1 MAALSR
7 PSPAPSYTNPDPR
20 ALAIVGMSIS
30 APGGEDADH
39 GLDTIEFFE
48 FLTKRGNGSIRVP
61 SERWNADAYYGTGPG
76 QICTT
81 KGGFIPDICMTD
93 IQEFGIAAAEAAQIA
108 VTQANVLHQA
118 FNALQ
123 RSGIDFRGTTTGVY
137 VGCAGGG
144 ATCELDIT
152 ECREYYM
159 TGTSLSITANRVSF
173 VFDMMGPSLPVD
185 TACSSSLTA
194 MHLAAQAVRNGECDQ
209 AVVAGVNLILGPLET
224 SSFSQLGVLSP
235 DGISKS
241 FDESANG
248 YARGDV
254 ISAVIIKRHDLAI
267 ADRDHIHAVLV
278 GTSLTSCGSLMGSIT
293 TPSPEAQI
301 QAIRNAYADAKLAPY
316 MADFVELHGTGTT
329 VGDSLEANA
338 AGSVFSEGRD
348 GREIVIG
355 SVKSNIGHGEMGAY
369 MSSLVKTVMML
380 EQGVILPNG
389 YFENP
394 SPKINFKE
402 YNLRVPVTA
411 EKLIP
416 AYPEL
421 GAIVSVSSF
430 GFGAPGSC
438 GHTVLRAH
446 EKRPTLPDYDNYSAR
461 EGPFLFAVG
470 GWSPKAVNSLINT
483 YRTDYA
489 GEAPEVLS
497 EHLSSR
503 ARQAPFRTFVVAD
516 SIEEAN
522 FPDSVVVAKRPPPV
536 IFCFSGQGPQHWA
549 MGRGL
554 FGRYTVFR
562 DSILASDAIHREY
575 TGASFLKETGLF
587 MPDPPQGRPLQ
598 KTLLWPADVISIG
611 IAFFQVALFD
621 LLVSLGMKPTAVM
634 GHSIGETAVLYASGA
649 MPREMVIKIAIARGR
664 ALKIVDSIG
673 GTMVAISGADAATV
687 QDHIDAAIDIASE
700 TVIRPGDAL
709 HIAAYNSP
717 TDIGVSGPEN
727 LVNELTNFIENWVDG
742 VKATKLRVSTAV
754 HSPYVDPCE
763 TTYRAELA
771 QIFAQHPGPHIPSI
785 PTVSTVTASFVR
797 EEYTID
803 YLWENLRQPVKFSPA
818 VSAMIAKYGESSTFI
833 EVAPHPVLTAYL
845 RVLGASEVVAGSK
858 RPPSARHLKPGVK
871 PPTEV
876 HTLLESLGQLLL
888 TGVNSVNFAKL
899 NGCPPNRI
907 QGPAYPF
914 QKKFRPFAP
923 NVPTHVMKQLPRHR
937 PLNSERLRVS
947 AQLPE
952 EWMGHHVIDHSN
964 LIPAAAYIE
973 MLLEFPGVTMVWDC
987 RFEAACMLDPSFPA
1001 VTIEVKKDGHFATIR
1016 SSTGLETMQGDLAW
1030 TSSSPEFDV
1039 QHAYGK
1045 LGYGLPE
1052 LGPRSLAHVDV
1063 ESVIERCPYSHTRE
1077 ELYDDISGF
1086 AQFGPEFMRIN
1097 RAVAN
1102 ETEALCWIKGTVG
1115 LNQTDYHLHPAIL
1128 DACLQSAI
1136 VWNLQHEKINVGD
1149 AQRDFLL
1156 PHSLERAFR
1165 NDGSTT
1171 PLNFPEEFPVFAR
1184 MTEWTADSW
1193 VLDAYLLAENGDVLF
1208 SLEGLRFE
1216 RVQQG
1221 APWPKNRF
1229 TMEWQPYVVPED
1241 TALVGSTL
1249 NGVSVKSEEVLLL
1262 QTLDRIAISYTQDLI
1277 GQLPADFKVSSPD
1290 RERYLQWCR
1299 VQASKN
1305 PESSPLELV
1314 VPTALKDKYSALFE
1328 LSDRVGKG
1336 QADICANSTATVD
1349 LLFKDDIMSRIYEYC
1364 PFRGPVFDK
1373 VASEFVALV
1382 RRVAGCGKRV
1392 VRVLEVGAGT
1402 GRLTALLGQE
1412 LVAAGL
1418 TDIYVDYVCTDIS
1431 ISLAQE
1437 ASAHT
1442 PWMTVTPMALDLT
1455 VPLADQNLDPASF
1468 DIITAFDVIHATPSI
1483 GDTLTT
1489 LRQLL
1494 VPGGYLAV
1502 VELDGKAF
1510 TSGGDGSVWM
1520 DWIFGGF
1527 REWFGVLDER
1537 DCATHCTL
1545 DRKGWED
1552 ILTACNFSSAFWV
1565 AKNRVNVVD
1574 HLMFISQNRSTSA
1587 DPLISLPI
1595 SGSSSPSSRSIG
1607 SDTEPGT
1614 PASSVDLLPSDLK
1627 SDDAKYTD
1635 RLEVKGISLSAI
1647 TPPRTPSPTVVSR
1660 TMIASTEVAVEQT
1673 LPEVS
1678 EATTFV
1684 VHFQSGDELNLV
1696 AFFTGLDSNL
1706 SHTVWLHTTTD
1717 EENATLIG
1725 LARSLRHEFSLFKIF
1740 LVLFPPSWSSLR
1752 QNDFIQARLRPLPW
1766 IDAEVKVE
1774 QDGSI
1779 RVARIVA
1786 APSPSETESAESSV
1800 LYFDIDD
1807 QKMNVWR
1814 GFPPHLGADD
1824 VEVAVSVISASPTFP
1839 NCSEFSGTIVASGPA
1854 VDSSEYPLGK
1864 RVFGLAPSPKGN
1876 VVICPTSCIAA
1887 LPRRWSLLSSAALA
1901 GRLAFA
1907 SLVNDIVQ
1915 PPHLSQTSVLLH
1927 AGQGSA
1933 ASLAVYRA
1941 LVHKSLTV
1949 QVTLDDA
1956 TFDKSFTQS
1965 GKENL
1970 PIRSRNVSGWS
1981 LSVRKQNRA
1990 GLQYA
1995 FVFDATQ
2002 DTLRET
2008 ALLLHP
2014 RGTIV
2019 CIGSEDA
2026 TPPVNLK
2033 FSQRF
2038 ISVSYDHLATEMP
2051 LRDCLDNVPSKLM
2064 AQLAPRNTVIT
2075 LHHGDRLEDAI
2086 AETAPDRCL
2095 LVDFETQCPDAPVFK
2110 GGIRPGTKAF
2120 DPRKAYVVIGGIG
2133 GLGVAIA
2140 RLLVELGARHI
2151 VLTSRSGERGF
2162 EGGRLIREKKILAS
2176 LCTVPGVK
2184 IDLVALDCL
2193 DLKGTKALFESLPQV
2208 GGIFHV
2214 AVRLN
2219 DALFTSMTTAN
2230 DWEMVYDVKVRG
2242 FQVLL
2247 QAVDPATVDF
2257 LVLTSSMASTLGSPG
2272 QANYAAAQTW
2282 MEAIAAK
2289 IPNATTITVPPL
2301 TDGGVFVRS
2310 MPKGNARN
2318 AALDKYK
2325 ALGMTGYQLAHHC
2338 VEAIWSIGTVK
2349 PISLYIPPTNWKK
2362 TIEIS
2367 DDGPVVG
2374 VPNYHLSLLRHL
2386 LVKETNEA
2394 SDKGAAE
2401 QTIKAACAMVLSLE
2415 VNDVEDNV
2423 PLSSYGLDSLT
2434 SVRLS
2439 GILKAHFD
2447 LTVTQLQLLGGNM
2460 TVGRLEI
2467 IREEQANN
2475 ASSSGVKEIA
2485 EGGPMSSNDMLQE
2498 DLGNTVIRLNRV
2510 TEGKP
2515 VFIMHGAGGGV
2526 LVLQK
2531 MAELLP
2537 FPVYGVQDTVEAPI
2551 SGTLRRLSEFYTK
2564 KIKEKQPE
2572 GPYRLAG
2579 FSFGTALAFD
2589 MANILQDQGEIVESI
2604 VMLDGAPTLFQRPKF
2619 KAYTLSNIASGS
2631 IREDILDIIE
2641 DMVKSDALDGAGDLH
2656 TQFKKHFTE
2665 GDSGPAWIRR
2675 FCSAYTAH
2683 VLLGVRAT
2691 IAYERHLSN
2700 PDHAT
2705 HEKPWPTSRTVL
2717 IKGTDGVGSQSY
2729 SEGASDSFD
2738 LDRFT
2743 DTAEVYTLEGT
2754 HFSILHPNSG
2764 IAEVLMHV
2772 YGA

>member
-1 MAALSR
+1 MAILSK
-7 PSPAPSYTNPDPR
+7 PAPPPSYTNPDPR

-39 GLDTIEFFE
+39 GLDTVEFFE

-61 SERWNADAYYGTGPG
+61 TERWNADAYYGTGPG

-93 IQEFGIAAAEAAQIA
+93 VQEFGVAAAEAAQIA
-108 VTQANVLHQA
+108 ITQANVLHQA

-123 RSGIDFRGTTTGVY
+123 RSGVDFRGTTTGVY

-278 GTSLTSCGSLMGSIT
+278 GTALTSCGSLMGSIT

-369 MSSLVKTVMML
+369 MSSLVKAVMML
-380 EQGVILPNG
+380 EQGAILPNG
-389 YFENP
+389 YFEKP
-394 SPKINFKE
+394 SPKINFEE
-402 YNLRVPVTA
+402 YNLRVPVTT

-416 AYPEL
+416 ARPEL

-430 GFGAPGSC
+430 GFGGSC
-438 GHTVLRAH
+438 GHTVLRSH
-446 EKRPTLPDYDNYSAR
+446 EKRPTLPDYDNGSAR

-483 YRTDYA
+483 YRSEYA
-489 GEAPEVLS
+489 SEAPEALS

-503 ARQAPFRTFVVAD
+503 ARQAPFRSFAVAD
-516 SIEEAN
+516 SIEEAK
-522 FPDSVVVAKRPPPV
+522 FPDSAVVAKRPPPL

-549 MGRGL
+549 MGREL
-554 FGRYTVFR
+554 FNRYTVFR
-562 DSILASDAIHREY
+562 ESILASDAVHRDY
-575 TGASFLKETGLF
+575 TGVSFLEETGLF
-587 MPDPPQGRPLQ
+587 MSDPPQGRPLQ
-598 KTLLWPADVISIG
+598 TMLLWPADVISIG
-611 IAFFQVALFD
+611 IAYFQIALYD
-621 LLVSLGMKPTAVM
+621 LLVSLGMKPTAVV

-649 MPREMVIKIAIARGR
+649 MPREMAIKIAIARGR

-673 GTMVAISGADAATV
+673 GTMVALSGADAQTV
-687 QDHIDAAIDIASE
+687 QDHIEAAIDIASE
-700 TVIRPGDAL
+700 TIIKPGDAL

-727 LVNELTNFIENWVDG
+727 LVNELTNFVENWVDG

-763 TTYRAELA
+763 IPYRAELA
-771 QIFAQHPGPHIPSI
+771 EIFAQHPGPHVPVI
-785 PTVSTVTASFVR
+785 PTMSTVTGSFVNQ
-797 EEYTID
+797 EYTID
-803 YLWENLRQPVKFSPA
+803 YLWENLRRPVKFSPA
-818 VSAMIAKYGESSTFI
+818 ISAMVHKYGEASTFI
-833 EVAPHPVLTAYL
+833 EVAPHPVLSAYL
-845 RVLGASEVVAGSK
+845 RTLGASEVVAGSK

-876 HTLLESLGQLLL
+876 NTLLESLGQLLL
-888 TGVNSVNFAKL
+888 CGVNAINFAKL
-899 NGCPPNRI
+899 NGCPPTRL

-964 LIPAAAYIE
+964 IIPAAAYIE

-987 RFEAACMLDPSFPA
+987 HFEAACMLDPSFPA

-1030 TSSSPEFDV
+1030 TSSAPAFDV
-1039 QHAYGK
+1039 QHAWGK
-1045 LGYGLPE
+1045 LGYGIPE
-1052 LGPRSLAHVDV
+1052 LGSRSLAHVDV
-1063 ESVIERCPYSHTRE
+1063 EAVMERCPYSHTRD

-1102 ETEALCWIKGTVG
+1102 ETEALCWIKGSTG

-1165 NDGSTT
+1165 NDGSTL

-1184 MTEWTADSW
+1184 MTEWTPDSW

-1208 SLEGLRFE
+1208 SIEGLRFE

-1241 TALVGSTL
+1241 TSLVGLSL
-1249 NGVSVKSEEVLLL
+1249 DGVSAKSEEVLLL
-1262 QTLDRIAISYTQDLI
+1262 QTLDRLAISYTQDLMTR
-1277 GQLPADFKVSSPD
+1277 LPHDFTVSTPD
-1290 RERYLQWCR
+1290 RQRYLQWCR
-1299 VQASKN
+1299 SQASKI
-1305 PESSPLELV
+1305 PEGPPAGLQ
-1314 VPTALKDKYSALFE
+1314 VPAQLKEKYSVLFE
-1328 LSDRVGKG
+1328 LSERVGKG
-1336 QADICANSTATVD
+1336 QAEICSSSTATVD
-1349 LLFKDDIMSRIYEYC
+1349 LLFTDDIMSRIYEYC
-1364 PFRGPVFDK
+1364 PFRGPVFEK

-1382 RRVAGCGKRV
+1382 RRVAACGKRV
-1392 VRVLEVGAGT
+1392 IRVLEVGAGT

-1412 LVAAGL
+1412 LVDAGL
-1418 TDIYVDYVCTDIS
+1418 TGVYVDYVCTDIS

-1468 DIITAFDVIHATPSI
+1468 DIVTAFDVIHATPSI
-1483 GDTLTT
+1483 TDTLTT
-1489 LRQLL
+1489 LRHLL

-1502 VELDGKAF
+1502 VELDGSAF
-1510 TSGGDGSVWM
+1510 TSNSHGSV
-1520 DWIFGGF
+1520 WIFGGF

-1537 DCATHCTL
+1537 HSAAHCTL
-1545 DRKGWED
+1545 DRSDWQDVLAE
-1552 ILTACNFSSAFWV
+1552 CNFSTAFWV

-1574 HLMFISQNRSTSA
+1574 HLMFISQKRNNPS
-1587 DPLISLPI
+1587 DPLTSLPI
-1595 SGSSSPSSRSIG
+1595 SGSSSPSSLSLC
-1607 SDTEPGT
+1607 SDSEPGT
-1614 PASSVDLLPSDLK
+1614 PPEVQPTPVLKVDGIPLSV
-1627 SDDAKYTD
+1627 
-1635 RLEVKGISLSAI
+1635 I
-1647 TPPRTPSPTVVSR
+1647 TPPRTPTPLASGEI
-1660 TMIASTEVAVEQT
+1660 IAALTEVAAGQE
-1673 LPEVS
+1673 LPTPPGP
-1678 EATTFV
+1678 TTFII
-1684 VHFQSGDELNLV
+1684 HFVCGDELRLV
-1696 AFFTGLDSNL
+1696 SLFSGLDSNL
-1706 SHTVWLHTTTD
+1706 SHTIWLHTTT
-1717 EENATLIG
+1717 EVENATLVG

-1740 LVLFPPSWSSLR
+1740 LILFPPSWSSLR
-1752 QNDFIQARLRPLPW
+1752 QNDFIQSRLRPLPW

-1774 QDGSI
+1774 EDGSVQ
-1779 RVARIVA
+1779 VARIVA
-1786 APSPSETESAESSV
+1786 APSPSVTENAEANV
-1800 LYFDIDD
+1800 LYFDLDD
-1807 QKMNVWR
+1807 QRINVWR

-1839 NCSEFSGTIVASGPA
+1839 NCSEFSGVIVGTGPG
-1854 VDSSEYPLGK
+1854 VDNSEYVLGA

-1876 VVICPTSCIAA
+1876 VIICPARCVAA
-1887 LPRRWSLLSSAALA
+1887 LPKRWSLLSSAALV
-1901 GRLAFA
+1901 GRLTLA
-1907 SLVNDIVQ
+1907 SLVNDVVQ
-1915 PPHLSQTSVLLH
+1915 PPHPPETAVLLH
-1927 AGQGSA
+1927 AGQGSP
-1933 ASLAVYRA
+1933 ASFAVYRA
-1941 LVHKSLTV
+1941 LIHKSLSIR
-1949 QVTLDDA
+1949 VTLDDPA
-1956 TFDKSFTQS
+1956 FDKSFTQS
-1965 GKENL
+1965 GKNDA
-1970 PIRSRNVSGWS
+1970 PVRSDNVSGWS
-1981 LSVRKQNRA
+1981 LSFRKQAR
-1990 GLQYA
+1990 GGFRYA
-1995 FVFDATQ
+1995 FVFDATH
-2002 DTLRET
+2002 DILRET
-2008 ALLLHP
+2008 ASLLHP

-2019 CIGSEDA
+2019 CIGSEDV

-2038 ISVSYDHLATEMP
+2038 ISVSYDHLATDMC
-2051 LRDCLDNVPSKLM
+2051 LRECLANVPSKLM
-2064 AQLAPRNTVIT
+2064 AQLAPRNTVVT

-2095 LVDFETQCPDAPVFK
+2095 LVDFETQSPDVPVFK
-2110 GGIRPGTKAF
+2110 GGIRPGTQAF

-2151 VLTSRSGERGF
+2151 VLTSRSGEKGF
-2162 EGGRLIREKKILAS
+2162 EDGRLIREKKVLVALRS
-2176 LCTVPGVK
+2176 VPGVK

-2193 DLKGTKALFESLPQV
+2193 DVKGTKTLFESLPCV

-2219 DALFTSMTTAN
+2219 DALFTSMTTSN

-2247 QAVDPATVDF
+2247 QAVDPETVDF
-2257 LVLTSSMASTLGSPG
+2257 IVLTSSMASTLGSPG

-2310 MPKGNARN
+2310 MPKGNSRN

-2338 VEAIWSIGTVK
+2338 VEAIWSIGTAN

-2362 TIEIS
+2362 TIEI
-2367 DDGPVVG
+2367 G
-2374 VPNYHLSLLRHL
+2374 VPSYHLSLLRHL
-2386 LVKETNEA
+2386 LVKETNEGA
-2394 SDKGAAE
+2394 DKGAAE

-2415 VNDVEDNV
+2415 INDVEDNV

-2447 LTVTQLQLLGGNM
+2447 LNVTQLQLLGGNM
-2460 TVGRLEI
+2460 TVGRLEV
-2467 IREEQANN
+2467 IREEQANS
-2475 ASSSGVKEIA
+2475 ASTSSLKEVT

-2551 SGTLRRLSEFYTK
+2551 SGTLRRLSEFYTQ
-2564 KIKEKQPE
+2564 KIREKQPE

-2579 FSFGTALAFD
+2579 FSFGTALALD
-2589 MANILQDQGEIVESI
+2589 MAMILQDQGETVESI

-2619 KAYTLSNIASGS
+2619 KAYTLANIASGS
-2631 IREDILDIIE
+2631 IRGDILEIVE
-2641 DMVKSDALDGAGDLH
+2641 DMVNSDALEGAGDLH

-2691 IAYERHLSN
+2691 IAYERYINSA
-2700 PDHAT
+2700 DRT
-2705 HEKPWPTSRTVL
+2705 TYEKPWPTSRTVL

-2729 SEGASDSFD
+2729 SEGASEAFD
-2738 LDRFT
+2738 LDKFT
-2743 DTAEVYTLEGT
+2743 DTVEVYSLEGT

-2764 IAEVLMHV
+2764 IAEVLMDV